1 MEDSKNVFFMKSM
14 RLTLPDFNTVS
25 SLSRTA
31 TQSNETVSR
40 SRSRLR
46 WQRVDMKFGL
56 GSAVSANLGPKTV
69 SEPNSN
75 TPERPSDGTDACR
88 SDLGQCGCATDERAD
103 MARTVC
109 VSVDLVMYTTTVCD
123 NESECVSV
131 DHAAVCVSGK
141 HRNADS
147 LCVCDDGY
155 RCAASGDRC
164 IEARP
169 LSNVTCN
176 SDQDCDSKQGVSDC
190 VYAYGFPADDSRRV
204 CMVGVEAGR
213 TTPKGQVT
221 TSQNEDTSTTTYSD
235 NKPTGESGVSPD
247 RVWLVAG
254 GAGGGGCR
262 LRCRSCQ
269 PRLPPTGSV
278 TSYKLH

>member
-1 MEDSKNVFFMKSM
+1 
-14 RLTLPDFNTVS
+14 
-25 SLSRTA
+25 
-31 TQSNETVSR
+31 
-40 SRSRLR
+40 
-46 WQRVDMKFGL
+46 
-56 GSAVSANLGPKTV
+56 
-69 SEPNSN
+69 
-75 TPERPSDGTDACR
+75 
-88 SDLGQCGCATDERAD
+88 

-109 VSVDLVMYTTTVCD
+109 VSVDLVMYTTTVCN
-123 NESECVSV
+123 NETECVSV

-254 GAGGGGCR
+254 GAGGGCR

>member
-31 TQSNETVSR
+31 TRSNETVSR

-254 GAGGGGCR
+254 GAGGGCR